1 MNIKENI
8 LRIFSA
14 NFLEVI
20 SRIIISFIIP
30 IILSITE
37 YSNLKTYMLY
47 ISYITVFTLGFEE
60 GMYIKYGGKEFNE
73 INLETFKYEHRLYIL
88 LQIVFSTI
96 VFLLGAFSE
105 NLILILMAITIVPYN
120 IVVFFKAN
128 YKALGEFKIYTKI
141 VYLQTI
147 LDLILNILLVFFIKS
162 SSYIMFCLAIIVINL
177 AGAFYVEGNF
187 YKKLKGIKCVYN
199 KKIKNN
205 FKVGFV
211 ILIAN
216 LSIMIFYGLDRWFIK
231 IFFTEY
237 DFAYYSFAISM
248 LNLINI
254 LINSISVI
262 FYNYIA
268 KDENKTI
275 INNLKRYLLIL
286 GAFASLSYFG
296 FAAVINIFIKKY
308 IPSLNIIAISFSA
321 YPYIIV
327 INIVIVNLY
336 KARKEERKY
345 LKVVLKMLGI
355 AFLYNLITTILFKNS
370 ILIAASTTA
379 SFITWY
385 FYSLKDFSYLFKD
398 KKELK
403 FLTINLIG
411 FLISS
416 HLFNWF
422 LGGIIY
428 LAIILLTVKIFFKN
442 EFLKGMDYMRNNRYL
457 K

>member
-96 VFLLGAFSE
+96 VFLLGVFSE

-120 IVVFFKAN
+120 IVVFKAN

-147 LDLILNILLVFFIKS
+147 LDLILNILLVFIKS

-187 YKKLKGIKCVYN
+187 YKN
-199 KKIKNN
+199 
-205 FKVGFV
+205 
-211 ILIAN
+211 
-216 LSIMIFYGLDRWFIK
+216 
-231 IFFTEY
+231 
-237 DFAYYSFAISM
+237 
-248 LNLINI
+248 
-254 LINSISVI
+254 
-262 FYNYIA
+262 
-268 KDENKTI
+268 
-275 INNLKRYLLIL
+275 
-286 GAFASLSYFG
+286 
-296 FAAVINIFIKKY
+296 
-308 IPSLNIIAISFSA
+308 
-321 YPYIIV
+321 
-327 INIVIVNLY
+327 
-336 KARKEERKY
+336 
-345 LKVVLKMLGI
+345 
-355 AFLYNLITTILFKNS
+355 
-370 ILIAASTTA
+370 
-379 SFITWY
+379 
-385 FYSLKDFSYLFKD
+385 
-398 KKELK
+398 
-403 FLTINLIG
+403 
-411 FLISS
+411 
-416 HLFNWF
+416 
-422 LGGIIY
+422 
-428 LAIILLTVKIFFKN
+428 
-442 EFLKGMDYMRNNRYL
+442 
-457 K
+457 

>member
-1 MNIKENI
+1 
-8 LRIFSA
+8 
-14 NFLEVI
+14 
-20 SRIIISFIIP
+20 
-30 IILSITE
+30 
-37 YSNLKTYMLY
+37 MLY

-96 VFLLGAFSE
+96 VFLFGVFSE

-248 LNLINI
+248 LNLI
-254 LINSISVI
+254 
-262 FYNYIA
+262 
-268 KDENKTI
+268 
-275 INNLKRYLLIL
+275 
-286 GAFASLSYFG
+286 
-296 FAAVINIFIKKY
+296 
-308 IPSLNIIAISFSA
+308 
-321 YPYIIV
+321 
-327 INIVIVNLY
+327 
-336 KARKEERKY
+336 
-345 LKVVLKMLGI
+345 
-355 AFLYNLITTILFKNS
+355 
-370 ILIAASTTA
+370 
-379 SFITWY
+379 
-385 FYSLKDFSYLFKD
+385 
-398 KKELK
+398 
-403 FLTINLIG
+403 
-411 FLISS
+411 
-416 HLFNWF
+416 
-422 LGGIIY
+422 
-428 LAIILLTVKIFFKN
+428 
-442 EFLKGMDYMRNNRYL
+442 
-457 K
+457 